1 MFSYFCCGWE
11 PILSPNCL
19 PVDWK
24 RISGK
29 CFSLQS
35 IQKIYFDPSRL
46 IGLRHFSGETNYII
60 LDIDHASIYRS
71 IDSIRE
77 ICRRMS
83 SIGLKLPIFIQSS
96 NKHDICNGIHI
107 YWFLDG
113 KYSTPLLYELIHTLL
128 EYYHFVEGS
137 GQLEIFPSRS
147 EDIKYKSKPIRL
159 PLQANSGSYI
169 LDENLQPYSDSV
181 DELNRLILL
190 NLNTPN
196 FSIVESISEPNEIAE
211 SEKIK
216 IWRKNVETQLSR
228 GFTSPSQTQQLIR
241 ASIDKTIVLDKI
253 TDLNIICDKV
263 KFIIINL
270 NGYTQYCGHQ
280 RNIDKII
287 KSWVTKTLENEI
299 RLPYRKHPKKTM
311 TSEEL
316 IRDGNPKNNLR
327 KFLNAKS
334 NDTLARL
341 VGSID
346 WLVANKEV
354 EFKTLR
360 SFISRINEISHS
372 LYGVGIS
379 SKITQAQKLMW
390 VGRIQ
395 VGKK

>member
-60 LDIDHASIYRS
+60 LDIDHASKYRS

-77 ICRRMS
+77 ICHRMS

-113 KYSTPLLYELIHTLL
+113 KYSTPLLYELIYTLL
-128 EYYHFVEGS
+128 EYYHFVEES

-147 EDIKYKSKPIRL
+147 EDIKYKSKPVRL

-169 LDENLQPYSDSV
+169 LDENLQPYTNSV
-181 DELNRLILL
+181 DELNRLIPL
-190 NLNTPN
+190 NLNIPN
-196 FSIVESISEPNEIAE
+196 FSIVESIDEPNEIAE

-216 IWRKNVETQLSR
+216 IWRKNVNALLSR
-228 GFTSPSQTQQLIR
+228 GFTSSSQTQQLIR
-241 ASIDKTIVLDKI
+241 AAIDKTIVLDKI

-316 IRDGNPKNNLR
+316 IRDGNTNNNLR

-346 WLVANKEV
+346 WLVANKET
-354 EFKTLR
+354 EFQSLR
-360 SFISRINEISHS
+360 AFRSRISEVSKN
-372 LYGVGIS
+372 LYGVGIKPNTVQDQKPMWS
-379 SKITQAQKLMW
+379 S
-390 VGRIQ
+390 RIWI
-395 VGKK
+395 GKK